1 MPMFISNTKLLYKP
15 KSFFHCRPPLKG
27 GELTQK
33 SRELADKEVALEV
46 KKLDEKIVAVGM
58 KRGNYEFYTPQNKVK
73 VAKYA
78 AEYGVTS
85 SL

>member
-1 MPMFISNTKLLYKP
+1 MAGILK
-15 KSFFHCRPPLKG
+15 FFKPLKG